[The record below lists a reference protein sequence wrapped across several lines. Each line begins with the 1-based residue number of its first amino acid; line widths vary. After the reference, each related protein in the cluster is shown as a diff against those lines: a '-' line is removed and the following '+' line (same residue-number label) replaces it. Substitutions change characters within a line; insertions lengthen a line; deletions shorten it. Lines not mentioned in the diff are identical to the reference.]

1 MRDFVRPGTV
11 AWMRPT
17 PLLALLAALTSGCGD
32 APALASLTSA
42 ATESPQLSSSTG
54 ADENTATAALRPP
67 RARAQL

>member
-17 PLLALLAALTSGCGD
+17 PLLALLAALTAGCGD